1 MGPAILLLLH
11 EVRILVRVPPTLHLC
26 DGCAAE
32 PSVGPLDVDLLD
44 PAFVPLCHPLRGAMS
59 FCNTAA

>member
-32 PSVGPLDVDLLD
+32 PSVGPLDVDL
-44 PAFVPLCHPLRGAMS
+44 CHSWASQFEISDARDNKKGFEL
-59 FCNTAA
+59 F